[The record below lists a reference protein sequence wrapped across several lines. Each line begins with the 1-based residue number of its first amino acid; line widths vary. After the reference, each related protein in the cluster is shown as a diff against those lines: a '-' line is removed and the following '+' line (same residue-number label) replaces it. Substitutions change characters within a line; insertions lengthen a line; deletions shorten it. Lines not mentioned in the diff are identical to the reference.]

1 MIQQLTVDGVPTLL
15 SPTTGPTHAGLA
27 FRVGFA
33 DEPLT
38 RRGITHLVEH
48 LALHHVG
55 VADYH
60 YNGATGVEYTFF
72 HMQGAADEIAKFLTG
87 VCAALHNLPMHRLA
101 TEKDLLQAEAKG
113 RSHGPAEDMGLWRHG
128 ARDYGMSSYPE
139 WGLPAI
145 TADDLRAW
153 VARYFTRDNAVLWVA
168 GDGVPEGLR
177 LELPA
182 GSRQPAPA
190 PSSTLPVTPAYYP
203 GSSGILVW
211 DTLVPRA
218 ARSSVFADV
227 LERAMF
233 RELRQEAGLSYT
245 AQTNYEPLGA
255 ELATITAVADSLPE
269 KQMAVLGAFAD
280 VLAALRVGRIDE
292 ADVATVVKQR
302 TEATRH
308 AEDQGARLPGQALN
322 LLSGRRVQTVD
333 EVLAEL
339 QTVRVADVAEVAA
352 QAAAAGLLMTP
363 RTRADWAGFTEAPNK
378 SETTVAGTAYTSLER
393 PEDRFVIGPEGV
405 SLIRGDDVATVRFDA
420 CSIVRAWPDG
430 ARHFVGHDGIMVVFE
445 PSLFAGAHG
454 ALQWLDAR
462 IPRHLWVGHP
472 PRDPDDIPQPET
484 HVHPAAAASEEK
496 PTGGKALG
504 VVGLVVLIPIT
515 LFLVGFAALLA
526 IAAIS
531 DGEEVAGFTI
541 LIIILL
547 TLAAGGGVG
556 IHRSARRVYRN

>member
-1 MIQQLTVDGVPTLL
+1 MIKELTVDGVPTLL

-33 DEPLT
+33 DEPLA
-38 RRGITHLVEH
+38 RRGITHLIEH
-48 LALHHVG
+48 LALHHLG

-72 HMQGAADEIAKFLTG
+72 HMQGAADDIARFLTG
-87 VCAALHNLPMHRLA
+87 ICAALHDLPMHRLA
-101 TEKDLLQAEAKG
+101 TEKDLLQAEANG
-113 RSHGPAEDMGLWRHG
+113 RSNGPAEDMALWRHG

-145 TADDLRAW
+145 TPDDLRAW

-168 GDGVPEGLR
+168 GDDIPEGLR
-177 LELPA
+177 LDLP
-182 GSRQPAPA
+182 GGVRQPPPA

-211 DTLVPRA
+211 DTVVPRA

-233 RELRQEAGLSYT
+233 RELRQQSGLSYT

-255 ELATITAVADSLPE
+255 DRATITAVADSLPD
-269 KQMAVLGAFAD
+269 KQVAVLGAFVD

-292 ADVATVVKQR
+292 ADVAAVVKQR

-322 LLSGRRVQTVD
+322 LLAGRPVQSID
-333 EVLAEL
+333 EVVAEL
-339 QTVRVADVAEVAA
+339 STVGVPEVAEVAA
-352 QAAAAGLLMTP
+352 QACAAGLLMTP
-363 RTRADWAGFTEAPNK
+363 RARADWAGFTAAPNR
-378 SETTVAGTAYTSLER
+378 SETTVTGTAYASLER
-393 PEDRFVIGPEGV
+393 PEDRLVIGPEGV

-430 ARHFVGHDGIMVVFE
+430 ARHFVGHDGIMVVLE
-445 PSLFAGAHG
+445 PTLFAGLHG

-462 IPRHLWVGHP
+462 IPPAAWLGHP
-472 PRDPDDIPQPET
+472 PRDPADIPQPET
-484 HVHPAAAASEEK
+484 SYQPALPAAEQR
-496 PTGGKALG
+496 TGGKALG
-504 VVGLVVLIPIT
+504 IVGLVVLIPVT
-515 LFLVGFAALLA
+515 LFLVGFASLLA
-526 IAAIS
+526 IAVIA
-531 DGEEVAGFTI
+531 DGEEVAGFTV
-541 LIIILL
+541 LIVILL
-547 TLAAGGGVG
+547 TLAAGGGIG